1 VGRTGAYRVKI
12 RYAAP
17 KEHAGRTYIVAVG
30 PHEISAEVRATGDWF
45 QYATFDLGTVTIA
58 RAGTYVVTV
67 RPAGAAGRELMY
79 FKSLTLEQAIEPSPI
94 RPEPG
99 GK

>member
-1 VGRTGAYRVKI
+1 
-12 RYAAP
+12 
-17 KEHAGRTYIVAVG
+17 
-30 PHEISAEVRATGDWF
+30 
-45 QYATFDLGTVTIA
+45 VTIA
-58 RAGTYVVTV
+58 KAGTYVVTV
-67 RPAGAAGRELMY
+67 RPADAAGRELMY